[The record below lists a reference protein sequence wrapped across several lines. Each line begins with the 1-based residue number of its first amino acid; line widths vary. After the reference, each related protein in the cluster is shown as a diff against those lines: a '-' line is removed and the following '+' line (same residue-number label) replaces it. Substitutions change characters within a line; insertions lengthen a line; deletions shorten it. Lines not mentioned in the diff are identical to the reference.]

1 MDHTLDRKGLPC
13 QMEDVIITNIPILT
27 TKRRLQLTE
36 IHELH
41 ESQRQKRQCW
51 GLNPGLW
58 APRHK
63 LTTTEPRCLPS
74 QPSRLCYVL
83 ATSLCLPSR
92 VPARLWELENELQ
105 LRQYRS
111 WPAELGESLCKER
124 DALSSGCVSTLPG
137 HMRFQPT
144 QPMGG
149 MRSETAQ
156 PSPGGPTPVLLP
168 EAVDPSGE
176 ERGLRIGEP

>member
-1 MDHTLDRKGLPC
+1 MDHILDGKGLPC
-13 QMEDVIITNIPILT
+13 HMEDVIITNIPILT
-27 TKRRLQLTE
+27 IKRRLQLTE
-36 IHELH
+36 IHELP

-92 VPARLWELENELQ
+92 VPARLWELENEPQ

-111 WPAELGESLCKER
+111 WPTELGESLCKER
-124 DALSSGCVSTLPG
+124 DALSSGWVSALQGTCD
-137 HMRFQPT
+137 
-144 QPMGG
+144 
-149 MRSETAQ
+149 S
-156 PSPGGPTPVLLP
+156 SPPNPWAG
-168 EAVDPSGE
+168 
-176 ERGLRIGEP
+176 